1 MATTKQV
8 DILDIIFSHKN
19 KDYGA
24 YVLRRNYKFNLS
36 KAMWIAIILFVLATS
51 SSLIINYLSPKETV
65 DKKKAKAITFAQ
77 LSELPDV
84 KKDQA
89 PPPDLAPPP
98 LKTTMKFTVPVVKPD
113 EKVLDDYVPSQ
124 EELRDVDPGA
134 KTQEGTNTGDISQLF
149 TVDESQDVVVEEEK
163 EVKQQVF
170 EYVEEMPTYP
180 GGQEALMQYFAANI
194 VYPEIAKKAGV
205 EGKVFV
211 QFVVSKDGSISNA
224 TVLKGIGGGCD
235 EEAIRVVRKMPKWIP
250 GKQNGAPVNV
260 NVKIPIFFKLQ

>member
-170 EYVEEMPTYP
+170 EYVEEMP
-180 GGQEALMQYFAANI
+180 
-194 VYPEIAKKAGV
+194 
-205 EGKVFV
+205 
-211 QFVVSKDGSISNA
+211 
-224 TVLKGIGGGCD
+224 
-235 EEAIRVVRKMPKWIP
+235 
-250 GKQNGAPVNV
+250 QN
-260 NVKIPIFFKLQ
+260 LL